1 MRARVRGV
9 ATGLVVLCAV
19 AACSPNGGGA
29 EASDVAARAAHLEDI
44 LAGVAPDRD
53 ADQFELDLA
62 GRKENLIA
70 TCMAGHQ
77 MTYQPRDPHSVVDTV
92 TNTDFASKDYAAQ
105 YGFGI
110 ATFPT
115 FSGTDGNAQYLKSL
129 SEDQRREYQKCDETA
144 NTQAQD
150 EYGVKQANDRFTQRD
165 DAVRADSRY
174 TAAQAQW
181 ATCAAAKGY
190 QQPNREAL
198 IDSLRTDHDKIL
210 QRLTA
215 KTGDAPDPDRAVREL
230 AGADQEFQ
238 AFQARERQAAVDTF
252 PCSQDLDRVYAEV
265 YRSHR
270 S

>member
-1 MRARVRGV
+1 MRARVRGL
-9 ATGLVVLCAV
+9 ATGLAVLCAV
-19 AACSPNGGGA
+19 AACSPHGGGA

-44 LAGVAPDRD
+44 LAGVVPDRE

-62 GRKENLIA
+62 SRKENLIA
-70 TCMAGHQ
+70 TCMTGHN
-77 MTYQPRDPHSVVDTV
+77 MSYQPRDPHSVVDVV

-115 FSGTDGNAQYLKSL
+115 FSGTDGNAQYLKTL
-129 SEDQRREYQKCDETA
+129 SDDQRREYKKCDETA
-144 NTQAQD
+144 NAQAQD

-165 DAVRADSRY
+165 DAVRADPRY
-174 TAAQAQW
+174 QAAQTGW

-190 QQPNREAL
+190 RQPTREAL
-198 IDSLRTDHDKIL
+198 IESLRADHDKII
-210 QRLTA
+210 QRLSA
-215 KTGDAPDPDRAVREL
+215 KAGDAPDPDRAVRDL

-238 AFQARERQAAVDTF
+238 AFQARERQAAGDTF
-252 PCSQDLDRVYAEV
+252 PCSQELDRVYAEV